1 MKQCPKCNIEHSK
14 LGTYCSRTCANSRVF
29 SDATNQKRSQSNR
42 KAVLAFSNEK
52 KTEVVAKRLAT
63 YREHKP
69 INTCVDCSKV
79 IRRTNKHNRCQ
90 ECYHK
95 SDVSSL
101 ATGHYRKYKRLSV
114 VDSYGSSVYLM
125 SSMEIQY
132 FDWLTKNNIKW
143 KKPESIRYF
152 DNTGKSHWYKPDF
165 YLVDSEEVIEIKG
178 HFWNN
183 DKIKMQWVIEQNP
196 NLKIKILRKPD
207 LDTILS

>member
-1 MKQCPKCNIEHSK
+1 MKQCPKCNTEHNK
-14 LGTYCSRTCANSRVF
+14 PGTYCSRTCANSRVF
-29 SDATNQKRSQSNR
+29 SDATNQKRSESNS
-42 KAVLAFSNEK
+42 KAILGFSEEK
-52 KTEVVAKRLAT
+52 KLEVIAKRLAS
-63 YREHKP
+63 YRENKP

-95 SDVSSL
+95 SDASSL

-114 VDSYGSSVYLM
+114 VDSFGSNVYLM

-132 FDWLTKNNIKW
+132 YEWLTKNNIKW
-143 KKPESIRYF
+143 KKPESIRYI
-152 DNTGKSHWYKPDF
+152 DNTGKPHWYKPDF
-165 YLVDSEEVIEIKG
+165 YLVDSSDVIEIKG

-183 DKIKMQWVIEQNP
+183 DKIKMQWVIEQHP
-196 NLKIKILRKPD
+196 ELKIKILRKTD